1 VKKAT
6 GRKSAMES
14 AVRPSAPVRLVAS
27 SQKIDKEL
35 VWKAEYSLEQI
46 TESAWKWHQRKGG
59 GGQGDS
65 WC

>member
-6 GRKSAMES
+6 DRKSVMES

-46 TESAWKWHQRKGG
+46 TESAWKWHKRKEG

>member
-6 GRKSAMES
+6 GRKAAMES
-14 AVRPSAPVRLVAS
+14 ASRPSAPVRLVAP

-46 TESAWKWHQRKGG
+46 TESAWKWHRRKGG
-59 GGQGDS
+59 EGQGDS